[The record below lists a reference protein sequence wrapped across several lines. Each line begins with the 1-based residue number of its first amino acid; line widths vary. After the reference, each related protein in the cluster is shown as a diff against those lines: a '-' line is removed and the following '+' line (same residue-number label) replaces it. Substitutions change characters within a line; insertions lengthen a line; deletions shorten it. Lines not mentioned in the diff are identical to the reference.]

1 MNNQKE
7 NVSKGQDRGL
17 MKSANSLAKFVI
29 LCISVIFGAYF
40 VQTYLSHEIFKEDLT
55 FIKDTIPIFFSRYR
69 SLILSYALIRE
80 RILSSN
86 STISSLETIPGYG
99 SNVDSYYHDL
109 AIENE
114 RDL

>member
-1 MNNQKE
+1 MNQKP
-7 NVSKGQDRGL
+7 NVNKGQDLGL
-17 MKSANSLAKFVI
+17 IKSANSLAKLVI
-29 LCISVIFGAYF
+29 ICITVIFGAYF

-80 RILSSN
+80 RILSNN
-86 STISSLETIPGYG
+86 SISSFETIPGYG

-114 RDL
+114 REL

>member
-1 MNNQKE
+1 
-7 NVSKGQDRGL
+7 
-17 MKSANSLAKFVI
+17 VI
-29 LCISVIFGAYF
+29 ICITIIFGAYF

-55 FIKDTIPIFFSRYR
+55 FIKDTVPIFFSRYR

-80 RILSSN
+80 RILSNN
-86 STISSLETIPGYG
+86 SFSSFETIPGYG

-114 RDL
+114 RQL